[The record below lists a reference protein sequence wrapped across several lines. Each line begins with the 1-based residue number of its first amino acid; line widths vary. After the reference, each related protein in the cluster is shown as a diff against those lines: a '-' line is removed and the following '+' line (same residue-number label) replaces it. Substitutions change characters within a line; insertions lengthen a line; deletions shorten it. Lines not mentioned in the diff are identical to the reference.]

1 LASATALM
9 EMMGTT
15 ADDYTYAVFHQ
26 PNVKFPM
33 RAATM
38 LGFSEDQFKTGLLA
52 DEIGNVYSGSCMIGM
67 TAVLDIAKPGDRVL
81 MVSYGSGAGSDAFDL
96 RVTELI
102 EQRRDKAPST
112 RSYIERRTEIDYALY
127 SRYRGKLSLD

>member
-1 LASATALM
+1 MHPLDPPIQPATIPRSSWLESERRLAGSKPSA
-9 EMMGTT
+9 
-15 ADDYTYAVFHQ
+15 
-26 PNVKFPM
+26 
-33 RAATM
+33 RCC
-38 LGFSEDQFKTGLLA
+38 
-52 DEIGNVYSGSCMIGM
+52 NVYSGSCMIGM

-81 MVSYGSGAGSDAFDL
+81 MISYGSGAGSDAFDL
-96 RVTELI
+96 RVTDLI